1 MKTATERFIEY
12 VKFDTGSDSS
22 KECFPST
29 PGQLIF
35 AAHLAKEMESIGIS
49 DVVLD
54 EKYGYVY
61 GKIPA
66 TPGMEN
72 KKVIA
77 LLAHMDTSEE
87 ASSKDVKPR
96 LVKYNGGIIE
106 LNDNGDNLNPDTYPE
121 LKNYVG
127 KTLVVTDGHTLLG
140 ADDKA
145 GVAEIM
151 TMAEIILNDSSV
163 AHGPISIA
171 FTPDE
176 ETGRGVDYINLELL
190 GADYGYTVDGG
201 GIGELEYENFNAAA
215 ATVIIHGISI
225 HPGDSKNKMVNAS
238 RVAMEFDSCIPD
250 SMRPETT
257 EKYEGF
263 FHLDSF
269 EGSVERA
276 ELYYI
281 IRDHDRGLLEDK
293 KKLLLK
299 AVEELKA
306 RYGEGICELS
316 IRDQYYNMREIIE
329 PQYMFLIDY
338 AKKAY
343 EEAGVKPIIKPIR
356 GGTDGAR
363 LSFMGL
369 PCPNICTGGRN
380 YHGRFEYCCSEDMET
395 ISRILVRLISAF

>member
-1 MKTATERFIEY
+1 MRSATERFIEY

-29 PGQLIF
+29 PGQKVF
-35 AAHLAKEMESIGIS
+35 AAHLAEEMRSIGVS
-49 DVVLD
+49 DVVMD
-54 EKYGYVY
+54 ETYGYVY

-66 TPGMEN
+66 TPGMED
-72 KKVIA
+72 KKVVA

-87 ASSKDVKPR
+87 ASGKDVKPR
-96 LVKYNGGIIE
+96 IVDYKGGVIE
-106 LNDNGDNLNPDTYPE
+106 LNEDGDTLNPETYPE
-121 LKNYVG
+121 LNNYVG

-151 TMAEIILNDSSV
+151 TMAEILLNDSSI
-163 AHGPISIA
+163 AHGPVSIA

-176 ETGRGVDYINLELL
+176 ETGRGVDFINLEKL

-201 GIGELEYENFNAAA
+201 GIGELEYENFNAASA
-215 ATVIIHGISI
+215 SIVIHGISI

-238 RVAMEFDSCIPD
+238 RVAMELDSKIPD

-281 IRDHDRGLLEDK
+281 IRDHDRGLLEEK
-293 KKLLLK
+293 KKLLENAVNDLK
-299 AVEELKA
+299 S
-306 RYGEGICELS
+306 RYGDGICDLE
-316 IRDQYYNMREIIE
+316 IKDQYYNMREIIE
-329 PQYMFLIDY
+329 PDYMFLIDY
-338 AKKAY
+338 AKAAY
-343 EEAGVKPIIKPIR
+343 EAEGVTPIIKPIR

-380 YHGRFEYCCSEDMET
+380 YHGRFEYCCSEDMEI

>member
-1 MKTATERFIEY
+1 MRSATERFIEY

-29 PGQLIF
+29 PGQKVF
-35 AAHLAKEMESIGIS
+35 AAHLAEEMRSIGVS
-49 DVVLD
+49 DVVMD
-54 EKYGYVY
+54 ETYGYVY

-66 TPGMEN
+66 TPGMED
-72 KKVIA
+72 KKVVA

-87 ASSKDVKPR
+87 ASGKDVKPR
-96 LVKYNGGIIE
+96 LVDYKGGVIE
-106 LNDNGDNLNPDTYPE
+106 LNDEGDSLNPKTYPE
-121 LKNYVG
+121 LNNYVG
-127 KTLVVTDGHTLLG
+127 KTLIVTDGHTLLG

-151 TMAEIILNDSSV
+151 TMAEILLNDASI

-176 ETGRGVDYINLELL
+176 ETGRGVDYISLEKL

-201 GIGELEYENFNAAA
+201 GIGELEYENFNAASA
-215 ATVIIHGISI
+215 SIVIHGISI

-238 RVAMEFDSCIPD
+238 RVAMELDSKIPD

-269 EGSVERA
+269 EGSVEKA

-281 IRDHDRGLLEDK
+281 IRDHDRGLLEEK
-293 KKLLLK
+293 KKLLVN
-299 AVEELKA
+299 AVNELRA
-306 RYGEGICELS
+306 RYGDGVCDLEIK
-316 IRDQYYNMREIIE
+316 DQYYNMREIIE
-329 PQYMFLIDY
+329 PDYMFLIDY
-338 AKKAY
+338 AKVAY
-343 EEAGVKPIIKPIR
+343 EAEGVAPIIKPIR